1 MPRLIL
7 VATRLNGITTM
18 KFFAFFALA
27 LSLFLPHAAQA
38 YTASD
43 IETANKYY
51 AEKSW
56 QLAAAEFEKFI
67 DQKADEKLQREVAFK
82 WGDSVVQLKDETR
95 LKSAEAKLLELA
107 DSKGDD
113 RWRAEAGVAL
123 AAHYTAIDSYG
134 KAEAIKKYL
143 DDARDW
149 WAGSSDV
156 DLAREKFIGIS
167 FQLADFITSRWG
179 WYNTD
184 IRPIRMGGKRMIAP
198 VPPPQ
203 QQGNESLQVLF
214 AEILKVAK
222 SDNDKARAHYGQA
235 MAWQQNHRG
244 DQKLRDKAIDEFKTI
259 AEDFGDTEWADDA
272 LYQLG
277 MFYEN
282 KSEFVEAVKTYKQL
296 TAKFKTGQSQWV
308 NDAQQRMKYIVDPQL
323 SVGVGNTFL
332 PGSEIQFYLNWR
344 NVKSASVTFYKLD
357 LIREVTLKAD
367 KSGINS
373 YQDMLQQLMESGR
386 YKSLPVALQSTIA
399 LKEEGRH
406 IQYGEQKSLA
416 DWRRDGDEKADPENG
431 QLPVGAYMMVV
442 QSGSLP
448 PVHELVL
455 VSDVALVSKIANDK
469 ALFFAMDAKTGKPIA
484 NADIRYTY
492 SYYDDANNT
501 RWIVDEG
508 RTDDDGLLKTT
519 LRSNA
524 KLNYSQQHSVF
535 GAMASGDRQAFVQNN
550 YYNYYNNSKGE
561 NWLYAFT
568 DRPAYRPNE
577 TVNFKAMLR
586 QPKGGR
592 FSVPAG
598 MNVKARI
605 YDAQGKQVL
614 EKDYALNDYGSFDGQ
629 LSLDDKAVLGEY
641 SLQLYT
647 ADANNHLST
656 VQLFRLEE
664 YKLPEYTVN
673 VTPEPKEAKDGIA
686 AYRLGDT
693 IDVSIDSQY
702 YFGGPVADAQV
713 EYLVYQQPYSRYHRP
728 WRAYS
733 WYYDDLYPQNY
744 GYGGYGQLVK
754 QAKITT
760 GADGKAKFKI
770 DTPKNAG
777 DQLQYHIEVRVV
789 DKSRREI
796 RGTADIKVMKT
807 AYYATAEAK
816 NNIYR
821 PGDKVQVTIRALT
834 ADDKP
839 VAVEGKV
846 VIRRNTWR
854 DPVWL
859 EGQVKEQGRYDGT
872 EIMTKFVKTNAKGEA
887 LFEFEP
893 AENGYYSV
901 EFTGFDNGNPVN
913 AVAHIYVCDTN
924 ATNIGYR
931 YGGLQIITEKDTYN
945 AGDTMRAMIVS
956 DVPDTYVLLSVES
969 DNLFDY
975 KMLHLEGSVKLV
987 ELPVNDNYTPN
998 IFLNAIS
1005 GQQYQLKQAQL
1016 QAIVPPSDK
1025 FLNVKVTS
1033 DKAVY
1038 QPQEEG
1044 TFDVEVTD
1052 KHGKPVQ
1059 SEVAIG
1065 ITDAAIYYIQGEYA
1079 QDIQQFFYG
1088 EKKQL
1093 SIQTQAS
1100 FYQRPYTLLMR
1111 GEDGSLITDQEDERR
1126 RGGKKDGRMGDLREE
1141 GNQQRFGAVGGM
1153 GAVAAADSAV
1163 MKSSLAPS
1171 SAPAPVMAQRAAK
1184 EMSAEKNEMG
1194 KKKAPAG
1201 MEEAKGMQMQEP
1213 DRVRSD
1219 FRSTVTW
1226 LPSVKTDAQ
1235 GHAKLTV
1242 KFPDSLTTWRAT
1254 ARAATKE
1261 TSIGSVTH
1269 EVKSN
1274 KELMIRL
1281 QAPRFFTERD
1291 LVNVSALIDNMTD
1304 QPVTVMP
1311 VIKAE
1316 GVNVTGLYK
1325 EGKFVKGEMASVI
1338 VPANGQARADWA
1350 VSAQKAGLAKIT
1362 VIAKSEKA
1370 SDAME
1375 KTYPVIPHGIEKFIA
1390 QSLVLKSTGDEVTKE
1405 LSVNIPK
1412 ERIGEA
1418 TALRLTISPSLAA
1431 NLLDALPYLA
1441 EYPYGCVEQTMS
1453 RFLPAIIVRKTMKDL
1468 GIKGDDVEAYLSDM
1482 LEPRNDPQGHPERR
1496 TDTTYKKLDK
1506 MTSDALTRLY
1516 DFQHGDGGW
1525 GWWKDGDSDRFMT
1538 SYVVWGLSLAREA
1551 GMDVRNDVIDRAAQF
1566 LRNQLVEEEDRP
1578 DMLAWM
1584 IHALS
1589 NVSTSPDAFTD
1600 KQRNRLW
1607 DMRSKLNPYT
1617 RALFALAEHK
1627 YGNAERSRVLSQNI
1641 VNGVSE
1647 DKDNATAHWGE
1658 SGIHYRWS
1666 EGGVEATAFNI
1677 KALANMDLQ
1686 SPYLE
1691 KAVRWMVLNR
1701 RGASWK
1707 NTRDTAIAILG
1718 LADYLKATR
1727 ELAPE
1732 YDYTVSV
1739 NGKEVRKG
1747 RADSSNVFSFNRLI
1761 DIPAAAL
1768 QDGDNRVSVTIKGKG
1783 ALYVAAHAKYFT
1795 LEEPVTKAGNE
1806 IFVTRKYYKQSVKET
1821 LMKGYTEDWAELK
1834 EGESVKSGDRIRVDV
1849 LLEARNNYEYLIAE
1863 DYKPAGLEA
1872 VTLVSGGGEAI
1883 KLDHEGKETGER
1895 TYVYQE
1901 FRDQKA
1907 AFFISSLKQGKH
1919 LLRYELRAELPGE
1932 FHAMPNQA
1940 HAMYVPEIR
1949 ANSDEMRIT
1958 VTD

>member
-1 MPRLIL
+1 
-7 VATRLNGITTM
+7 M
-18 KFFAFFALA
+18 KFYAFFALMIA
-27 LSLFLPHAAQA
+27 LFLPQSAQA
-38 YTASD
+38 YSASD
-43 IETANKYY
+43 LETANKYY

-56 QLAAAEFEKFI
+56 QLAAAEYEKFI
-67 DQKADEKLQREVAFK
+67 DQKADEKLAREVTFK
-82 WGDSVVQLKDETR
+82 WGDSVLQLKDETR
-95 LKSAEAKLLELA
+95 LKSAETKLLGLA
-107 DSKGDD
+107 DEKGDD
-113 RWRAEAGVAL
+113 RWRAEAGVSL
-123 AAHYTAIDSYG
+123 ATHYTTVDQYG

-198 VPPPQ
+198 VPPAQ
-203 QQGNESLQVLF
+203 QPQGNESLQVLF

-235 MAWQQNHRG
+235 MAWQQNYNG
-244 DQKLRDKAIDEFKTI
+244 DQKLRDKAIEEFKTV
-259 AEDFGDTEWADDA
+259 ADDFEDTEWADDA

-282 KSEFVEAVKTYKQL
+282 KGEFVDAVKTYKQL
-296 TAKFKTGQSQWV
+296 TARFKTGQSQWV
-308 NDAQQRMKYIVDPQL
+308 DDALRRVEYIVNPQL
-323 SVGVGNTFL
+323 SLGVGNTFL
-332 PGSEIQFYLNWR
+332 PGSEIQFSLGWR
-344 NVKSASVTFYKLD
+344 NVKSASVTFYRIDLAREIKLKPD
-357 LIREVTLKAD
+357 
-367 KSGINS
+367 GYGFNS
-373 YQDMLQQLMESGR
+373 YQEALQVLVDSGR
-386 YKSLPVALQSTIA
+386 YKSLPVESESTIT
-399 LKEEGRH
+399 LKEEGKH
-406 IQYGEQKSLA
+406 QQYNEQKSLA
-416 DWRRDGDEKADPENG
+416 DWRADDGDKPDPKAG
-431 QLPVGAYMMVV
+431 KLPMGAYLMTV
-442 QSGSLP
+442 QSGGLKP
-448 PVHELVL
+448 AYDLVL
-455 VSDVALVSKIANDK
+455 VSDVALVSKVANDK
-469 ALFFAMDAKTGKPIA
+469 ALFFAMDAKTGKPVA

-492 SYYDDANNT
+492 SYYDDTNNT

-508 RTDDDGLLKTT
+508 RTDENGLLKTA

-524 KLNYSQQHSVF
+524 NRNYSQQHTIF
-535 GAMASGDRQAFVQNN
+535 GAMTSDARQAFVQNN
-550 YYNYYNNSKGE
+550 FYNYYNNSKGE
-561 NWLYAFT
+561 WWLYAFT

-586 QPKGGR
+586 QPKDGR
-592 FSVPAG
+592 FTVPSG
-598 MNVKARI
+598 MKVKARI

-614 EKDYALNDYGSFDGQ
+614 ESDYALNDYGSFDGT
-629 LSLDDKAVLGEY
+629 LVLDDKAVLGEY
-641 SLQLYT
+641 NLQLFT
-647 ADANNHLST
+647 SDNNNYLST
-656 VQLFRLEE
+656 TQLFRLEE
-664 YKLPEYTVN
+664 YKLPEYTVS
-673 VTPEPKEAKDGIA
+673 VTPEPKEPKDGIA

-702 YFGGPVADAQV
+702 YFGGAVADADV
-713 EYLVYQQPYSRYHRP
+713 EYLVYQNPYYRYYRP
-728 WRAYS
+728 WRAHS
-733 WYYDDLYPQNY
+733 WYYDDMYPQNY
-744 GYGGYGQLVK
+744 GYGGYGQLLK
-754 QAKITT
+754 QEKIKT
-760 GADGKAKFKI
+760 GKDGKAKFKI
-770 DTPKNAG
+770 DTPKDAG

-807 AYYATAEAK
+807 AYYATVEAK
-816 NNIYR
+816 NNLYR
-821 PGDKVQVTIRALT
+821 PGDKAQATIRTLT

-846 VIRRNTWR
+846 IIRRNSWR
-854 DPVWL
+854 DPVL
-859 EGQVKEQGRYDGT
+859 FDGKVKTPGGYDGV
-872 EIMTKFVKTNAKGEA
+872 EMMTKFVKTNAKGEA
-887 LFEFEP
+887 VFEFEP
-893 AENGYYSV
+893 SENGYYTV
-901 EFTGFDNGNPVN
+901 EFTGFDNGNPVTASAN
-913 AVAHIYVCDTN
+913 IYVCDTD

-998 IFLNAIS
+998 VFLSALS
-1005 GQQYQLKQAQL
+1005 GSQYQLKTTQL
-1016 QAIVPPSDK
+1016 QVIVPPSDK
-1025 FLNVKVTS
+1025 FLNVKLIS

-1052 KHGKPVQ
+1052 KDGKPVE

-1100 FYQRPYTLLMR
+1100 FYQRPYTMLMR
-1111 GEDGSLITDQEDERR
+1111 GEKGDLISDQENDRR
-1126 RGGKKDGRMGDLREE
+1126 RLNKDGRADDRDE
-1141 GNQQRFGAVGGM
+1141 GVMRQQLGAVGGR
-1153 GAVAAADSAV
+1153 GGLAVAESAA
-1163 MKSSLAPS
+1163 MKSVSAPS
-1171 SAPAPVMAQRAAK
+1171 AAPVTARGAAK
-1184 EMSAEKNEMG
+1184 EMLADKNEIS
-1194 KKKAPAG
+1194 KKKAPSG
-1201 MEEAKGMQMQEP
+1201 MDNANGAPMQEP

-1226 LPSVKTDAQ
+1226 LPSLKTDAR

-1254 ARAATKE
+1254 ARAATRD

-1269 EVKSN
+1269 EVKAN
-1274 KELMIRL
+1274 KSLMIRL

-1291 LVNVSALIDNMTD
+1291 LVDVSALIDNMTD
-1304 QPVTVMP
+1304 KPVTVMP

-1325 EGKFVKGEMASVI
+1325 DGKFVKGEMASVI
-1338 VPANGQARADWA
+1338 VPANGQARVDWA
-1350 VSAQKAGLAKIT
+1350 VSAQKAGMAKIT

-1390 QSLVLKSTGDEVTKE
+1390 QSLVLKSTGDEMTKE
-1405 LSVNIPK
+1405 LTVNIPK
-1412 ERIGEA
+1412 ERIKEA
-1418 TALRLTISPSLAA
+1418 TSLRLTVSPSLAA

-1441 EYPYGCVEQTMS
+1441 DYPYGCVEQTMS

-1468 GIKGDDVEAYLSDM
+1468 GIKGDDVEAYLSDV
-1482 LEPRNDPQGHPERR
+1482 LEPRNDPQGHPQRR

-1506 MTSDALTRLY
+1506 MTTDALTRLY

-1538 SYVVWGLSLAREA
+1538 SYVVWGLSLARDA
-1551 GMDVRNDVIDRAAQF
+1551 GMDVRSDVISRAAEF
-1566 LRNQLVEEEDRP
+1566 LRNQLVEEEDQP

-1584 IHALS
+1584 LHALS
-1589 NVSTSPDAFTD
+1589 NVSTTPEERTD
-1600 KQRNRLW
+1600 RQRTRLW
-1607 DMRSKLNPYT
+1607 DMRAKLNPYT
-1617 RALFALAEHK
+1617 RALFSLAENK
-1627 YGNAERSRVLSQNI
+1627 YGSADRSRVLAQNLI
-1641 VNGVSE
+1641 NGVQE

-1658 SGIHYRWS
+1658 SGVHYRWS
-1666 EGGVEATAFNI
+1666 EGGVEATAFTI
-1677 KALANMDLQ
+1677 KALANMDPQ

-1691 KAVRWMVLNR
+1691 KAVKWMVLNR

-1739 NGKEVRKG
+1739 NGKEVRNG

-1761 DIPAAAL
+1761 DIPAEAL
-1768 QDGDNRVSVTIKGKG
+1768 KDGDNKVSVTIKGKG
-1783 ALYVAAHAKYFT
+1783 AMYVAAHAKYFT
-1795 LEEPVTKAGNE
+1795 LEEPITKAGNE

-1821 LMKGYTEDWAELK
+1821 LMKGYTNDWAELK
-1834 EGESVKSGDRIRVDV
+1834 EGDAVKSGDRIRVDV
-1849 LLEARNNYEYLIAE
+1849 LLEAKNNYEYLIAE

-1872 VTLVSGGGEAI
+1872 VSLVSGGGEAI
-1883 KLDHEGKETGER
+1883 KLDHEGKETDER

-1919 LLRYELRAELPGE
+1919 LLRYELRAEIPGE
-1932 FHAMPNQA
+1932 FHAMPDQA

-1949 ANSDEMRIT
+1949 ANSDEMRMT

>member
-1 MPRLIL
+1 
-7 VATRLNGITTM
+7 M
-18 KFFAFFALA
+18 KFFALFAIA
-27 LSLFLPHAAQA
+27 LSMLLPQRAEA
-38 YTASD
+38 YSASD
-43 IETANKYY
+43 LETANKYY

-56 QLAAAEFEKFI
+56 QLAAAEFEKF
-67 DQKADEKLQREVAFK
+67 DGQKADEKLQREVGFK
-82 WGDSVVQLKDETR
+82 WGDSVLQLKDETR
-95 LKSAEAKLLELA
+95 LKPAETKLLELA
-107 DSKGDD
+107 DGKTDD
-113 RWRAEAGVAL
+113 RWRAEAEASL
-123 AAHYTAIDSYG
+123 ATHYTAVDQYG

-179 WYNTD
+179 WYNAD

-203 QQGNESLQVLF
+203 QPQGNESLQVLF

-222 SDNDKARAHYGQA
+222 SDNDKARAYYGQA
-235 MAWQQNHRG
+235 MAWQQNYSG
-244 DQKLRDKAIDEFKTI
+244 DQKLRDRAIDAFKTV
-259 AEDFGDTEWADDA
+259 ADDYADTEWADDA

-282 KSEFVEAVKTYKQL
+282 KSDFVEAVKTYQQL
-296 TAKFKTGQSQWV
+296 AATFKTGQSKWV
-308 NDAQQRMKYIVDPQL
+308 DDAKRRLEYIVNPQL
-323 SVGVGNTFL
+323 SAGVANTFL
-332 PGSEIQFYLNWR
+332 PGSEIQFYLTWR
-344 NVKSASVTFYKLD
+344 NVKSAQLAFYKID
-357 LIREVTLKAD
+357 LAREINLKPD
-367 KSGINS
+367 NSGINS
-373 YQDMLQQLMESGR
+373 YQDILQQLAQSGR
-386 YKSLPVALQSTIA
+386 YKSLPAALETKIE
-399 LKEEGRH
+399 LKEEGKH
-406 IQYGEQKSLA
+406 LQYSEQKSLA
-416 DWRRDGDEKADPENG
+416 DWRRDGDEKPDPKNG
-431 QLPVGAYMMVV
+431 QLPAGAYMMVL
-442 QSGSLP
+442 QSGSLA
-448 PVHELVL
+448 PVYELVL
-455 VSDVALVSKIANDK
+455 VSDVALVSKVANDK
-469 ALFFAMDAKTGKPIA
+469 ALFFAMDAKTGKPVA

-492 SYYDDANNT
+492 SYYDDTNNT

-508 RTDDDGLLKTT
+508 RTDDDGLLKTA

-524 KLNYSQQHSVF
+524 KLNYSQQHTLF
-535 GAMASGDRQAFVQNN
+535 GAMAADGRQAFVQNN
-550 YYNYYNNSKGE
+550 FYNYYNNSKGE

-586 QPKGGR
+586 QPKNGG
-592 FSVPAG
+592 FIVPAG
-598 MNVKARI
+598 MKVKARI

-614 EKDYALNDYGSFDGQ
+614 EKDDALNDYGSFDGS
-629 LSLDDKAVLGEY
+629 LTLDDKAVLGEY

-647 ADANNHLST
+647 ADTNNHLST

-686 AYRLGDT
+686 AYRLGDV

-702 YFGGPVADAQV
+702 YFGGPVADADV
-713 EYLVYQQPYSRYHRP
+713 EYLVYQDQYQRYYRP

-733 WYYDDLYPQNY
+733 WYYDDMYPQNY

-754 QAKITT
+754 QAKIQT
-760 GADGKAKFKI
+760 GKDGKAKFKI
-770 DTPKNAG
+770 DTPKDAG

-796 RGTADIKVMKT
+796 RGTADIRVMKT

-821 PGDKVQVTIRALT
+821 PGDKAQVTIRTQT

-846 VIRRNTWR
+846 IIRRNTWR
-854 DPVWL
+854 DAVWFDGTL
-859 EGQVKEQGRYDGT
+859 KEQGRYDGT

-893 AENGYYSV
+893 SENGYYSV
-901 EFTGFDNGNPVN
+901 EFTGFDNGNPVTAIAN
-913 AVAHIYVCDTN
+913 IYVCDTQ

-969 DNLFDY
+969 DSLFDY

-1005 GQQYQLKQAQL
+1005 GQQYQLKTAQL
-1016 QAIVPPSDK
+1016 QVIVPPSDK
-1025 FLNVKVTS
+1025 FLNVKVAS

-1044 TFDVEVTD
+1044 TFDLEVTD
-1052 KHGKPVQ
+1052 KDGKPVE

-1079 QDIQQFFYG
+1079 QDIQQYFYG

-1111 GEDGSLITDQEDERR
+1111 GEDGGLITDQENERR
-1126 RGGKKDGRMGDLREE
+1126 RMNKDGRADDLRDE
-1141 GNQQRFGAVGGM
+1141 GGSRQLGAVGGK
-1153 GAVAAADSAV
+1153 GDFAAAESMV
-1163 MKSSLAPS
+1163 MKSVAGNA
-1171 SAPAPVMAQRAAK
+1171 APAPAMTARAAAK
-1184 EMSAEKNEMG
+1184 EKAADKREMDA
-1194 KKKAPAG
+1194 KKSPAG
-1201 MEEAKGMQMQEP
+1201 LEEANGAPMQEP

-1219 FRSTVTW
+1219 FRSTVIW
-1226 LPSVKTDAQ
+1226 LPSVKTDAR
-1235 GHAKLTV
+1235 GHARVTV
-1242 KFPDSLTTWRAT
+1242 TFPDSLTTWRAT
-1254 ARAATKE
+1254 ARAATRE

-1274 KELMIRL
+1274 KNLMIRL

-1291 LVNVSALIDNMTD
+1291 LVDVSALIDNMTD
-1304 QPVTVMP
+1304 KPVTVMP

-1316 GVNVTGLYK
+1316 GVKVTGLYK
-1325 EGKFVKGEMASVI
+1325 GGKFVKGEMTSVT
-1338 VPANGQARADWA
+1338 VPANGQTRVDWA
-1350 VSAQKAGLAKIT
+1350 VSAQKAGMAKIT
-1362 VIAKSEKA
+1362 VIAKSETA

-1390 QSLVLKSTGDEVTKE
+1390 QSLVLKSTGDETTKE
-1405 LSVNIPK
+1405 LTVNIPK
-1412 ERIGEA
+1412 ERIKEA
-1418 TALRLTISPSLAA
+1418 TSLRLTISPSLAA

-1441 EYPYGCVEQTMS
+1441 DYPYGCVEQTMS

-1468 GIKGDDVEAYLSDM
+1468 GIKGEDVEAYLSDV
-1482 LEPRNDPQGHPERR
+1482 LEPRNDPQGHPQRR
-1496 TDTTYKKLDK
+1496 ADTTYKKLDK
-1506 MTSDALTRLY
+1506 MTTDALTRLY

-1525 GWWKDGDSDRFMT
+1525 GWWKEGDSDRFMT
-1538 SYVVWGLSLAREA
+1538 SYVVWGLSLARDA
-1551 GMDVRNDVIDRAAQF
+1551 GMDVRADVIDRAAGY
-1566 LRNQLVEEEDRP
+1566 LRNQLVEEEDQP

-1589 NVSTSPDAFTD
+1589 NVSTAPDAFTD

-1607 DMRSKLNPYT
+1607 DMRAKLNPYT
-1617 RALFALAEHK
+1617 RALFALAENK
-1627 YGNAERSRVLSQNI
+1627 YGNAERSRVLAQNLI
-1641 VNGVSE
+1641 NGVAE

-1666 EGGVEATAFNI
+1666 EGGVEATAFTI
-1677 KALANMDLQ
+1677 KALANLDPQ

-1691 KAVRWMVLNR
+1691 KAVKWMVLNR

-1732 YDYTVSV
+1732 YDYVVSV

-1747 RADSSNVFSFNRLI
+1747 RADASNVFSFNRLI
-1761 DIPAAAL
+1761 DIPAEAL
-1768 QDGDNRVSVTIKGKG
+1768 KDGDNKVSVTIKGKG
-1783 ALYVAAHAKYFT
+1783 AMYVAAHAKYFT
-1795 LEEPVTKAGNE
+1795 LEEPITKAGNE
-1806 IFVTRKYYKQSVKET
+1806 IFVTRKYYKQSVRET
-1821 LMKGYTEDWAELK
+1821 LMKGYTNDWTELK
-1834 EGESVKSGDRIRVDV
+1834 EGEAVKSGDRIRVDV
-1849 LLEARNNYEYLIAE
+1849 LLEAKNNYEYLIAE

-1872 VTLVSGGGEAI
+1872 VSLVSGGGEAI
-1883 KLDHEGKETGER
+1883 RLDHEGKETDER

-1907 AFFISSLKQGKH
+1907 AFFISKLKQGKH
-1919 LLRYELRAELPGE
+1919 LLRYELRAEIPGE
-1932 FHAMPNQA
+1932 FHAMPDQA

-1949 ANSDEMRIT
+1949 ANSDEARFT

>member
-1 MPRLIL
+1 MPFYAFIALIFALIL
-7 VATRLNGITTM
+7 PQT
-18 KFFAFFALA
+18 
-27 LSLFLPHAAQA
+27 AQA
-38 YTASD
+38 YSASD
-43 IETANKYY
+43 LETANKYY

-56 QLAAAEFEKFI
+56 QLAAAEYEKFT
-67 DQKADEKLQREVAFK
+67 DQKVDEKLQREVSFK
-82 WGDSVVQLKDETR
+82 WADSVVQLKDETR
-95 LKSAEAKLLELA
+95 LKSAETKLLELA
-107 DSKGDD
+107 DGKTDD
-113 RWRAEAGVAL
+113 RWRAEAEVSL
-123 AAHYTAIDSYG
+123 ATHYTGVDQYG
-134 KAEAIKKYL
+134 KAEVIKKYL

-184 IRPIRMGGKRMIAP
+184 IRPIRMGEKRMIAP
-198 VPPPQ
+198 PPPRQ
-203 QQGNESLQVLF
+203 PQGNEPLQLLF

-222 SDNDKARAHYGQA
+222 TDNDKARAHYGQA
-235 MAWQQNHRG
+235 MAWQQNYSG
-244 DQKLRDKAIDEFKTI
+244 DQKLRDKAIDEFKTV

-308 NDAQQRMKYIVDPQL
+308 DDAKQRMGYIVNPQL
-323 SVGVGNTFL
+323 GLGVSNTFL

-357 LIREVTLKAD
+357 LAREIKMKTDSTAV
-367 KSGINS
+367 NS
-373 YQDMLQQLMESGR
+373 YQDALQQLIESGR
-386 YKSLPVALQSTIA
+386 YKSLPVEQQSTIT
-399 LKEEGRH
+399 LKEEGKH
-406 IQYGEQKSLA
+406 LQYGEQKSLA
-416 DWRRDGDEKADPENG
+416 DWRKDGDEKPDPKTG
-431 QLPVGAYMMVV
+431 QLPVGAYMLVV
-442 QSGSLP
+442 KSGDLAPSY
-448 PVHELVL
+448 ELVL
-455 VSDVALVSKIANDK
+455 VSDVALVSKVANDK
-469 ALFFAMDAKTGKPIA
+469 ALFFAMDAKTGKPVK

-492 SYYDDANNT
+492 SYYDDTNNT

-508 RTDDDGLLKTT
+508 RTDDDGLLKTA
-519 LRSNA
+519 LRSNS
-524 KLNYSQQHSVF
+524 KLNYSQQHTVF
-535 GAMASGDRQAFVQNN
+535 AAMSTDERQAFVQNN

-561 NWLYAFT
+561 WWNYAFT

-577 TVNFKAMLR
+577 TVNFKSMLR
-586 QPKGGR
+586 QPKEGR
-592 FSVPAG
+592 FNVPAG
-598 MNVKARI
+598 MKVKARI

-614 EKDYALNDYGSFDGQ
+614 EKDYTLNDYGAFDGT
-629 LSLDDKAVLGEY
+629 LTLDDKAVLGEY
-641 SLQLYT
+641 NLQLYT
-647 ADANNHLST
+647 ADSNNHLST

-702 YFGGPVADAQV
+702 YFGGPVADADV
-713 EYLVYQQPYSRYHRP
+713 EYLVYQDQYQRYYRP

-733 WYYDDLYPQNY
+733 WYYDDMYPQNY
-744 GYGGYGQLVK
+744 GYGGYGQLVT
-754 QAKITT
+754 QAKIKT

-770 DTPKNAG
+770 VTPKDAG
-777 DQLQYHIEVRVV
+777 DQLKYHIEVRVV

-796 RGTADIKVMKT
+796 RGTSDIKVMKT

-821 PGDKVQVTIRALT
+821 PGDKAQVTIRTMT
-834 ADDKP
+834 ADEKP

-846 VIRRNTWR
+846 LVRRNSWR
-854 DPVWL
+854 DPVWF
-859 EGQVKEQGRYDGT
+859 EGKVKERGRYDGA

-887 LFEFEP
+887 VFEFEP
-893 AENGYYSV
+893 SENGYYTV
-901 EFTGFDNGNPVN
+901 EFAGFDNGNPVT
-913 AVAHIYVCDTN
+913 AAAHIYVCDTD

-945 AGDTMRAMIVS
+945 AGDTMRAMVVS

-969 DNLFDY
+969 NNLFDY

-1005 GQQYQLKQAQL
+1005 GQQYQLKTAQL
-1016 QAIVPPSDK
+1016 QVIVPPSDK

-1052 KHGKPVQ
+1052 KDGKPVA

-1111 GEDGSLITDQEDERR
+1111 GEDGSLMTDQENERR
-1126 RGGKKDGRMGDLREE
+1126 LRNKDGRADDGVRDEMSPRQL
-1141 GNQQRFGAVGGM
+1141 GAVGGK
-1153 GAVAAADSAV
+1153 GDFAAPEAQA
-1163 MKSSLAPS
+1163 MKSLSAANGAPAPA
-1171 SAPAPVMAQRAAK
+1171 SAPARLAAK
-1184 EMSAEKNEMG
+1184 EQAADKNEMA

-1201 MEEAKGMQMQEP
+1201 LEEGQGAMQEP
-1213 DRVRSD
+1213 DRIRSD

-1261 TSIGSVTH
+1261 TSVGSVTH

-1281 QAPRFFTERD
+1281 QAPRFFAERD

-1304 QPVTVMP
+1304 KAVTVQP

-1316 GVNVTGLYK
+1316 GVTVTGLYK
-1325 EGKFVKGEMASVI
+1325 DGRPVKGELKSVT
-1338 VPANGQARADWA
+1338 VPANGQTRVDWA
-1350 VSAQKAGLAKIT
+1350 VSAGKAGIAKIT
-1362 VIAKSEKA
+1362 VIAKSAKA

-1390 QSLVLKSTGDEVTKE
+1390 QSLVLKSTGEEVAKE

-1412 ERIGEA
+1412 ERIKEA
-1418 TALRLTISPSLAA
+1418 TSLRLTISPSLAA

-1441 EYPYGCVEQTMS
+1441 DYPYGCVEQTMS

-1468 GIKGDDVEAYLSDM
+1468 GIKGEDVEAYLSDV
-1482 LEPRNDPQGHPERR
+1482 LEPRNDPQGHPQRR
-1496 TDTTYKKLDK
+1496 TETTYKKLDK

-1538 SYVVWGLSLAREA
+1538 SYVVWGLSLARDA
-1551 GMDVRNDVIDRAAQF
+1551 GMDVRRDVIDRAAQF
-1566 LRNQLVEEEDRP
+1566 LRNQLVEEEDQP

-1589 NVSTSPDAFTD
+1589 NVSTAPDTFTD
-1600 KQRNRLW
+1600 KQRTRLW
-1607 DMRSKLNPYT
+1607 DMRAKLNPYT

-1641 VNGVSE
+1641 VNGVKE

-1677 KALANMDLQ
+1677 KALANMDPQ

-1691 KAVRWMVLNR
+1691 KAVKWMVLNR

-1732 YDYTVSV
+1732 YDYTVTV

-1761 DIPAAAL
+1761 DIPAEAL
-1768 QDGDNRVSVTIKGKG
+1768 RDGDNKVSVTIKGKG
-1783 ALYVAAHAKYFT
+1783 AMYVAAHAKYFT
-1795 LEEPVTKAGNE
+1795 LEEPITKAGNE

-1821 LMKGYTEDWAELK
+1821 LMKGYTNDWTELK
-1834 EGESVKSGDRIRVDV
+1834 DGEAVKSGDRIRVDV
-1849 LLEARNNYEYLIAE
+1849 LLEAKNNYEYLIAE

-1872 VTLVSGGGEAI
+1872 VSLVSGGGEAI
-1883 KLDHEGKETGER
+1883 KLDHEGKETNER

-1919 LLRYELRAELPGE
+1919 LLRYELRAEIPGE

-1949 ANSDEMRIT
+1949 ANSDEMRFT